1 LLVDIPRPKTE
12 RGLPVLRITQRS
24 RASATAVGL
33 VLTLAACGGADAGE
47 GTSGAAAGGS
57 ELSGTI
63 QIDGSSTVAPLS
75 EAAAELFQEENPGVN
90 VVVGTSGTGGG
101 FEKFCTGET
110 DISDASRPIKEEEIA
125 VCEKNGIGFE
135 EVTVANDG
143 LAVVVNPEND
153 WAQCLTVEQL
163 NKIWAPGSKV
173 NSWSQVDPSFPDEP
187 IQLFGPGTDSG
198 TFDYFTDEIN
208 GEEGA
213 SRTDYQPSE
222 DDNVIVQGVQGS
234 KGALGYFG
242 LSYVQE
248 NEGAVK
254 AVEIDG
260 GDGCVAPSVETVLDG
275 TYTPLG
281 RPLFIYPSDKALQRE
296 EVQAFLE
303 FYIENEKEIAEQ
315 ALYVELSDEQQQEA
329 QEKIASLMQG

>member
-1 LLVDIPRPKTE
+1 M
-12 RGLPVLRITQRS
+12 TQRH
-24 RASATAVGL
+24 RSAAVAAGL
-33 VLTLAACGGADAGE
+33 VLTLAACGGADAGA
-47 GTSGAAAGGS
+47 GTTDSADG
-57 ELSGTI
+57 ELSGNI

-101 FEKFCTGET
+101 FEKFCRGDV
-110 DISDASRPIKEEEIA
+110 DIADASRPIKDEEAATCEEAGIA
-125 VCEKNGIGFE
+125 FE

-153 WAQCLTVEQL
+153 WATCLTVEQL
-163 NKIWAPGSKV
+163 NAIWGPDSTV
-173 NSWSQVDPSFPDEP
+173 SNWNQVDPSFPDQP
-187 IQLFGPGTDSG
+187 LQLFGPGTDSG

-234 KGALGYFG
+234 AGAMGYFG

-254 AVEIDG
+254 AIEVDG

-281 RPLFIYPSDKALQRE
+281 RPLFVYPSDQALQRP

-329 QEKIASLMQG
+329 QDKIAGLVG

>member
-1 LLVDIPRPKTE
+1 M
-12 RGLPVLRITQRS
+12 LRRTQRH
-24 RASATAVGL
+24 RSAAVAAGL
-33 VLTLAACGGADAGE
+33 VLTLAACGGADAGA
-47 GTSGAAAGGS
+47 GTTDGAAGGS

-101 FEKFCTGET
+101 FEKFCAGDI
-110 DISDASRPIKEEEIA
+110 DISDASRAIKDEEKA
-125 VCEKNGIGFE
+125 ACEAAGIKFE

-153 WAQCLTVEQL
+153 WATCLTVEQL
-163 NKIWAPGSKV
+163 NKIWAPESKV
-173 NSWSQVDPSFPDEP
+173 KSWKEVDPSFPDEP

-248 NEGAVK
+248 NEGAIQ
-254 AVEIDG
+254 AVEVDG
-260 GDGCVAPSVETVLDG
+260 GEGCVAPSVETVLDG
-275 TYTPLG
+275 TYKPLG
-281 RPLFIYPSDKALQRE
+281 RPLFIYPSDKALARP

-303 FYIENEKEIAEQ
+303 FYIENEKQIAEQ
-315 ALYVELSDEQQQEA
+315 ALYVELSDEQQKASE
-329 QEKIASLMQG
+329 EKIAGLVG

>member
-1 LLVDIPRPKTE
+1 MLRTTSRHRTAAVAA
-12 RGLPVLRITQRS
+12 GL
-24 RASATAVGL
+24 A
-33 VLTLAACGGADAGE
+33 LTLAACGGADAGA
-47 GTSGAAAGGS
+47 GTTGSAEGGS
-57 ELSGTI
+57 GLSGTI

-75 EAAAELFQEENPGVN
+75 EAAAELFQEENPDVN

-101 FEKFCTGET
+101 FEKFCAGDI
-110 DISDASRPIKEEEIA
+110 DISDASRPIKEEETA
-125 VCEKNGIGFE
+125 ACEAAGIEYE

-153 WAQCLTVEQL
+153 WATCLTVEQL
-163 NKIWAPGSKV
+163 NTIWAPDSEV
-173 NSWSQVDPSFPDEP
+173 DSWKDVDPSFPDEP
-187 IQLFGPGTDSG
+187 LQLFGPGTDSG
-198 TFDYFTDEIN
+198 TFDYFTDAVN

-222 DDNVIVQGVQGS
+222 DDNVVVQGVQGS

-248 NEGAVK
+248 NEGAIK

-260 GDGCVAPSVETVLDG
+260 GEGCVAPSVETVLDG

-281 RPLFIYPSDKALQRE
+281 RPLFIYPSDKALARP

-315 ALYVELSDEQQQEA
+315 ALYVELSDEQQAASE
-329 QEKIASLMQG
+329 EKIASLVG

>member
-1 LLVDIPRPKTE
+1 M
-12 RGLPVLRITQRS
+12 LRMTQRH
-24 RASATAVGL
+24 RSAAVAVGL
-33 VLTLAACGGADAGE
+33 VLTLAACGGAEDGP
-47 GTSGAAAGGS
+47 SGGGGGNDTATG
-57 ELSGTI
+57 LSGTI

-75 EAAAELFQEENPGVN
+75 EAAAELFQEENPDVN

-101 FEKFCTGET
+101 FEKFCAGDI
-110 DISDASRPIKEEEIA
+110 DISDASRPIKDEEITA
-125 VCEKNGIGFE
+125 CETGGVTYE

-153 WAQCLTVEQL
+153 WATCLTVEQL
-163 NKIWAPGSKV
+163 NTIWAPDSTV
-173 NSWSQVDPSFPDEP
+173 QSWNEVDPSFPDEP
-187 IQLFGPGTDSG
+187 LELFGPGTDSG
-198 TFDYFTDEIN
+198 TFDYFTGEIN

-234 KGALGYFG
+234 PGAMGYFG
-242 LSYVQE
+242 LSYVTQ

-275 TYTPLG
+275 TYKPLG
-281 RPLFIYPSDKALQRE
+281 RPLFVYPSSTALERP

-315 ALYVELSDEQQQEA
+315 ALYVELSDEQQSAAE
-329 QEKIASLMQG
+329 EKIANLVNG